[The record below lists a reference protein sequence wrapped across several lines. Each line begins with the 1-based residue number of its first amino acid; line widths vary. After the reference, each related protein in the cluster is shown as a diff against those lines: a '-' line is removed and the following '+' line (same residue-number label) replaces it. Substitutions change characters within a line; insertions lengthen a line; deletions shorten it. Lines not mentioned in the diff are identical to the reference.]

1 MNIRHTSLA
10 TSLSLALMFV
20 GVVAYELLILRT
32 EKLQQL
38 NTGLIVETGSILNRG
53 TIELSLERSV
63 MQVTLNLPDPI
74 AQPFRD
80 VIDQQRAIF
89 ARSLDQTRA
98 QLAEIDI
105 DPAVA
110 SNVLERLA
118 EAEREIADIRR
129 QADALLAL
137 PRDQRDT
144 DAIDA
149 LPTALKAA
157 ITGLVTVPS
166 MLRSDGMRVSSRLQT
181 LMEIQTQAWAV
192 REFGGQERTYL
203 AIATASGE
211 PITANRRGEMSQL
224 HNRALTSME
233 RLVALGQF
241 EGLGA
246 NIRDQ
251 ITSLEAGYFGDYSN
265 TRERLLQHDLA
276 VGSYPIAFQDFFAE
290 STAALDLAVA
300 LSIQAGEQTSAFID
314 QYSAGV
320 WSRFL
325 AFGGILILV
334 IAICGGQ
341 LYYSQVQV
349 SGRLATLASLM
360 RTLASGDTHLEIGG
374 QKRRDEIGDMA
385 RAVQV
390 FKSNALERIELE
402 KRAVEERDRER
413 QRQSYMDNLIK
424 EFTGSLENSTGDV
437 SEQANALLQTSV
449 KLNTLADEASNNAA
463 TADTATGD
471 ANSNVQTVAA
481 AAEELSASITEIA
494 RQTERAQN
502 RMVEAARRSEISNE
516 QVNQLN
522 IAAERIGAVVNLI
535 SEIAEQTNLLAL
547 NATIEAARA
556 GEAGKGFAVVASEVK
571 ALATQTAKATEEIG
585 TQIAEIQAST
595 NQTVGS
601 IGEVTAAVADIQELT
616 AAIARSVDQQQSA
629 TQEIAQSVAAASNG
643 TETVLASVQSVSGS
657 IDTTT
662 GEANAVREA
671 AGVLSSATQNMA
683 QEVERF
689 IGSIAEDVMQRR
701 NALRMA
707 LSEVVLIATGGQRTN
722 AQFVDISETGAR
734 LTNIEKLPIGHEIQL
749 ELANFDKVVAKVVR
763 HTEDGIG
770 VQFDQPLSS
779 VEQLIVRAA

>member
-1 MNIRHTSLA
+1 MNIRQTSLA
-10 TSLSLALMFV
+10 TSLSLAMMFV
-20 GVVAYELLILRT
+20 GVVAYELMVLRT

-89 ARSLDQTRA
+89 SESLSQTRA

-110 SNVLERLA
+110 DGVLDRLA
-118 EAEREIADIRR
+118 EAESEITDIRR
-129 QADALLAL
+129 EADALLAL
-137 PRDQRDT
+137 PRDQRD
-144 DAIDA
+144 AAAVEA

-181 LMEIQTQAWAV
+181 LLEIQNQAWAV
-192 REFGGQERTYL
+192 REFGGQERTYM

-211 PITANRRGEMSQL
+211 PISANRRGEMGQL
-224 HNRALTSME
+224 HNRAVTSME
-233 RLVALGQF
+233 RLAALGQF

-246 NIRDQ
+246 NIRNQ
-251 ITSLEAGYFGDYSN
+251 IAALETGYFGEYSR
-265 TRERLLQHDLA
+265 TRERLLQHDLES
-276 VGSYPIAFQDFFAE
+276 GNYPIAFQDFFAE

-314 QYSAGV
+314 QYSADV
-320 WSRFL
+320 WNRFL
-325 AFGGILILV
+325 AFGGILFL
-334 IAICGGQ
+334 AMLICGGQ

-349 SGRLATLASLM
+349 SGRLASLAGLM
-360 RTLASGDTHLEIGG
+360 RTLASGDTHVEIDG

-413 QRQSYMDNLIK
+413 QRQSYMENLIQ
-424 EFTGSLENSTGDV
+424 EFTGSLESSTGDV

-494 RQTERAQN
+494 RQTEQAQN
-502 RMVEAARRSEISNE
+502 RMAEAAKRSETSNE

-522 IAAERIGAVVNLI
+522 LAAERIGAVVNLI

-585 TQIAEIQAST
+585 TQISEIQLST
-595 NQTVGS
+595 NQTVNS
-601 IGEVTAAVADIQELT
+601 IGEVTTAVADIQELT
-616 AAIARSVDQQQSA
+616 SAIARSVDQQQAA

-662 GEANAVREA
+662 GEANSVRDA
-671 AGVLSSATQNMA
+671 AGVLSSATKKMA
-683 QEVERF
+683 QEVEHF
-689 IGSIAEDVMQRR
+689 IESITEDVTQRR
-701 NALRMA
+701 DALRMA
-707 LSEVVLIATGGQRTN
+707 LSEVVIIETAGHRTN

-734 LTNIEKLPIGHEIQL
+734 LTNIDQLPIGQEIEL
-749 ELANFDKVVAKVVR
+749 ELANFDKVIAKVVR
-763 HTEDGIG
+763 HTDDGVG
-770 VQFDQPLSS
+770 VEFDQPINS